1 MASSAVSLGNL
12 LLARKAFEQA
22 LRRNEGYW
30 PAIEG
35 LSGVLFA
42 LDDYRGMQRVC
53 VMCVCSLCVDNLRYI
68 YVYFVCICVS
78 C

>member
-22 LRRNEGYW
+22 LRCNEGYW

-42 LDDYRGMQRVC
+42 LDDYRGMRSVSF
-53 VMCVCSLCVDNLRYI
+53 MCVFYMPYALCYYI
-68 YVYFVCICVS
+68 N
-78 C
+78 